1 MITAG
6 DVYKAIDAF
15 APFST
20 QEKWDNSGL
29 LVGDSSMAAD
39 RIYVTIDISNE
50 SIEAAKAAGAQIMVA
65 HHPIIFSP
73 MKSLAPSDP
82 VWKLAAANMAA
93 ICVHTPLDMAA
104 EGINARLYN
113 MLSGELEL
121 GEITASLE
129 DFGWIAESHADLTSE
144 ELGAVLKEVLGCTV
158 VRYTGADKPLKRIA
172 VCGGS
177 GSSLLEEAY
186 ALGCDA
192 FITGDVKHDRWYTAK
207 NMNIALFDCGHYH
220 TERISAEI
228 LAEKLREAL
237 PEAEIIVGDLGDPVS
252 YIYGGEDE

>member
-6 DVYKAIDAF
+6 DVYKAIDEF

-29 LVGDSSMAAD
+29 LVGDSSMVAD
-39 RIYVTIDISNE
+39 RIYVTIDISND
-50 SIEAAKAAGAQIMVA
+50 SIEAAKAVGAQMIVA

-73 MKSLAPSDP
+73 MKNLAPFDP

-93 ICVHTPLDMAA
+93 ICVHTPLDMAP

-113 MLSGELEL
+113 MLSSDLKL

-129 DFGWIAESHADLTSE
+129 DFGWIAESHACLTSE
-144 ELGAVLKEVLGCTV
+144 ELGAVLKETFGCTV
-158 VRYTGADKPLKRIA
+158 VRYTGTDKPLKKIA

-177 GSSLLEEAY
+177 GGSLLDKAC

-192 FITGDVKHDRWYTAK
+192 FITGDVKHDRWYAAK

-220 TERISAEI
+220 TERISADI
-228 LAEKLREAL
+228 LAAKLRNAL
-237 PEAEIIVGDLGDPVS
+237 PEAQIIVGDLCDPVS
-252 YIYGGEDE
+252 YIYGGKE